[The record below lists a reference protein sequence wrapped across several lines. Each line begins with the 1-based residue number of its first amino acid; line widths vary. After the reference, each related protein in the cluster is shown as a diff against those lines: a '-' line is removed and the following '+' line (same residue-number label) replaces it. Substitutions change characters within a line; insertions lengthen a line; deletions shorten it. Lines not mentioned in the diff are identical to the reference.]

1 MRKIKNSL
9 RVTELDTVVANIIRQ
24 YEADARLGEDD
35 FLKATMADI
44 KVLSGKLTE
53 AIKRDRAYVNLTE
66 ADTVRDNAIRDL
78 GTLIDGY
85 AAIPPVPYLD
95 KKEAAYT
102 LKSYYGKYGRRIA
115 DEPFAVESSL
125 IESLLMDFSV
135 SEAQPAI
142 AALPGVAELLA
153 ILRSAQ
159 DDFNAASDRQ
169 TEIAAADK
177 PPSAT
182 MLRRDLVRDINEKL
196 IPYLNTM
203 MMVRPEVF
211 DPFARIVEVEID
223 RANS

>member
-24 YEADARLGEDD
+24 YEAEAKLGEDA

-53 AIKRDRAYVNLTE
+53 AIKRNPVYVNLTE
-66 ADTVRDNAIRDL
+66 ADTIRDNAIRDL

-85 AAIPPVPYLD
+85 AAIPPVPYRD

-102 LKSYYGKYGRRIA
+102 LKSYFCKYGKRIA
-115 DEPFAVESSL
+115 DEPFAIESSL
-125 IESLLMDFSV
+125 IESLLIDFSV
-135 SEAQPAI
+135 AEAKPAI

-169 TEIAAADK
+169 TGAAAADK

-182 MLRRDLVRDINEKL
+182 MLRKDLLRDVNEKL

-203 MMVRPEVF
+203 MVVKPDVF
-211 DPFARIVEVEID
+211 EPFARIVEVEID
-223 RANS
+223 RANG